1 DEEVAELEKAIED
14 AEEALE
20 NAQDKVDAL
29 PEGDAK
35 DDIQGEL
42 DEEKGKLEDIDVP
55 ASNEEAFNEAE
66 QAVEDA
72 AKAVDEAEQALE
84 DALADGKITDDVIDE
99 LEEAVNDA
107 NKALDDAQE
116 LVDELPDGS
125 AKDAIQDSLNGE
137 KDRLEDVEV
146 PENNEDAFNEA
157 EQAVAD
163 AEQAVKDA
171 EEAIEEAIAGG
182 KITDDEAE
190 ALEKA
195 VDDANQA
202 VADAQEKVNAL
213 PDGTSKDAIQNNLD
227 GVAEDAEALDA
238 PTSNEAAFDE
248 AEEAVEAAEQAV
260 ADAEDALADAIADN
274 NVTAEEV
281 EALEGLR
288 DAAEEA
294 LNNANEKVTALPD
307 GDDKSDLKGRL
318 DELENIT
325 VPEEGTYDQD
335 LAAAADLLADAKA
348 AIDAAEQK
356 LADAQEDGKI
366 TEEEVTELEAAK
378 QAAQDKLDAANTAI
392 GELPDGGAK
401 DALVGEAADEQTRLD
416 NITVPAVDEG
426 AFEDA
431 ADLLADAKAAV
442 DNAEQKLADAIADGK
457 VEQSEIDALEDAI
470 TNAQAELDRKRA
482 AYGALPPG
490 SAKEDLVTELVSEQ
504 QRLDDIEV
512 HAVDEGAFE
521 DAADLLA
528 DAKAAVDNAEQKLA
542 DAIADG
548 KVEQSEIDALEDAIT
563 NAQAELDA
571 AEAAINDLPEGSA
584 KDDLVAE
591 LGSEQQRLDDIEVP
605 EVDEGAFA
613 DAADLLADAKAA
625 TDMAE
630 LNLAAEI
637 DDGKDQ

>member
-1 DEEVAELEKAIED
+1 
-14 AEEALE
+14 
-20 NAQDKVDAL
+20 
-29 PEGDAK
+29 
-35 DDIQGEL
+35 
-42 DEEKGKLEDIDVP
+42 
-55 ASNEEAFNEAE
+55 
-66 QAVEDA
+66 
-72 AKAVDEAEQALE
+72 
-84 DALADGKITDDVIDE
+84 
-99 LEEAVNDA
+99 
-107 NKALDDAQE
+107 
-116 LVDELPDGS
+116 
-125 AKDAIQDSLNGE
+125 
-137 KDRLEDVEV
+137 
-146 PENNEDAFNEA
+146 
-157 EQAVAD
+157 
-163 AEQAVKDA
+163 
-171 EEAIEEAIAGG
+171 
-182 KITDDEAE
+182 
-190 ALEKA
+190 
-195 VDDANQA
+195 
-202 VADAQEKVNAL
+202 
-213 PDGTSKDAIQNNLD
+213 
-227 GVAEDAEALDA
+227 DA

-426 AFEDA
+426 AFE
-431 ADLLADAKAAV
+431 
-442 DNAEQKLADAIADGK
+442 
-457 VEQSEIDALEDAI
+457 ED
-470 TNAQAELDRKRA
+470 
-482 AYGALPPG
+482 
-490 SAKEDLVTELVSEQ
+490 
-504 QRLDDIEV
+504 
-512 HAVDEGAFE
+512 
-521 DAADLLA
+521 ADLLA

-571 AEAAINDLPEGSA
+571 AEAAIDALPPGSAKEDLVTELGSEQQRLDDIEVPAVDEGAFEDAADLLADAKAAVDNAEQKLADPIAVGKCEQTAIAALQDPSLHADLPIDAAEAAIDDLPAGSAKEDLVAELGSEQQRLDDIEVPAVDEGAFEDAADLLADAKAAVDVAEQKLADAIADGKVEQSEVDALIAAKDAAQSELDAAEDAMHDLSAGSA

-591 LGSEQQRLDDIEVP
+591 LGSEQQRLDDIEIP
-605 EVDEGAFA
+605 ELSD
-613 DAADLLADAKAA
+613 
-625 TDMAE
+625 
-630 LNLAAEI
+630 AEI
-637 DDGKDQ
+637 TLTADSVFEGED